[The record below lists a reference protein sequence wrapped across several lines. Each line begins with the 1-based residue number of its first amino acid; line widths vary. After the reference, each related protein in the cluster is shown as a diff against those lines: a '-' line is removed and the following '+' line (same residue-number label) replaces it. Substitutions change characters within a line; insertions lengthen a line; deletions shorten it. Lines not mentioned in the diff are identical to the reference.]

1 VTDDNPPEGFRR
13 IDFDRGGEI
22 TFNGHVGNLYARK
35 GAKGTRDEFV
45 MGLRVQR
52 HMCNPAGGLHGGMM
66 MTMADLVG
74 SMGGTTII
82 GLRKFVPTVSM
93 TFDFVAHQLL
103 FQTSDGV
110 TKTLPLE
117 PITVAE
123 FHERVMA
130 VMRDLG
136 VQVHI
141 WTMPVEIPDP
151 IRFEKD
157 VTHHSYDRDAANAFW
172 RALLAMKPVFEHFRC
187 AFIGKCSPIHFF
199 WGGFD
204 LAVTR
209 FNGKRAPERPGAN
222 SIDREAYS
230 HEVISH
236 GFWPGRMPALDA
248 SFYAYAAPEPP
259 GLKEAKVQP
268 GAAYYDKG
276 WSEFFLP
283 YEAVRTARNPADELT
298 AFLNTTY
305 EAAASLAGWTRAELE
320 RR

>member
-1 VTDDNPPEGFRR
+1 MTSISVAKETWPELKLSAWEDTRATLHMWMQIVGKICLALTPLTNHWWNVTFQ
-13 IDFDRGGEI
+13 FTARGLS
-22 TFNGHVGNLYARK
+22 TPAMTVGGR
-35 GAKGTRDEFV
+35 T
-45 MGLRVQR
+45 LR
-52 HMCNPAGGLHGGMM
+52 
-66 MTMADLVG
+66 
-74 SMGGTTII
+74 
-82 GLRKFVPTVSM
+82 M

-123 FHERVMA
+123 FHERVMT

-268 GAAYYDKG
+268 EAAYYDKG

>member
-1 VTDDNPPEGFRR
+1 MTSISVAKETWPELRLSAWEDTRATLHMYTQIVGKICLALTPLTNHWWNVTFH
-13 IDFDRGGEI
+13 FTARGLS
-22 TFNGHVGNLYARK
+22 TPA
-35 GAKGTRDEFV
+35 
-45 MGLRVQR
+45 MS
-52 HMCNPAGGLHGGMM
+52 AGGR
-66 MTMADLVG
+66 T
-74 SMGGTTII
+74 
-82 GLRKFVPTVSM
+82 LRM
-93 TFDFVAHQLL
+93 TFDFVAHELV

-110 TKTLPLE
+110 TKTIPLE
-117 PITVAE
+117 PRTVAE

-130 VMRDLG
+130 VLRELG

-157 VTHHSYDRDAANAFW
+157 TTHHSYDRDAVNAFW
-172 RALLAMKPVFEHFRC
+172 RALLAMKPVFEGFRC
-187 AFIGKCSPIHFF
+187 AFIGKCSPLHFF

-209 FNGKRAPERPGAN
+209 FNGKRAPERPGADAMN
-222 SIDREAYS
+222 KEAYS

-248 SFYAYAAPEPP
+248 VFYGYAAPEPA

-268 GAAYYDKG
+268 AAAYYDKE

-305 EAAASLAGWTRAELE
+305 EKAATLAGWNRADLE

>member
-1 VTDDNPPEGFRR
+1 MTSISVAKETWPELKLSAWEDTRATLHMWMQIVGKICLALTPLTNHWWNVTFQ
-13 IDFDRGGEI
+13 FTARGLS
-22 TFNGHVGNLYARK
+22 TPAMTVGGR
-35 GAKGTRDEFV
+35 T
-45 MGLRVQR
+45 LR
-52 HMCNPAGGLHGGMM
+52 
-66 MTMADLVG
+66 
-74 SMGGTTII
+74 
-82 GLRKFVPTVSM
+82 M

-268 GAAYYDKG
+268 EAAYYDKG